1 MKRSAFGLTTILASA
16 LALAC
21 AGIGGGKCEP
31 VKDEIFL
38 AFGAAFRPCEVDERA
53 ELTLQPKITYS
64 GPLEQDCHRTIVEF
78 VVDEQG
84 YPLPETARFSR
95 ATPTALGQAILK
107 GLEAARYSPAMKAG
121 APVKQVVTY
130 ESLINFRSP
139 TSRGRFAFPGEP
151 PC

>member
-1 MKRSAFGLTTILASA
+1 MKSSAFGLTTILASA

-21 AGIGGGKCEP
+21 AGLGRSKCEP
-31 VKDEIFL
+31 VKDEVFL
-38 AFGAAFRPCEVDERA
+38 AFGAAFRSCEVDERA
-53 ELTLQPKITYS
+53 ELTQQPRITYT
-64 GPLEQDCHRTIVEF
+64 GPFEQDCHRTIVEF

-107 GLEAARYSPAMKAG
+107 GLEVARYSPARKAG
-121 APVKQVVTY
+121 APVKQLVAY

-139 TSRGRFAFPGEP
+139 VSRGRFAFPGEP